1 MEMSERTVNV
11 NYGFGPMF
19 LLTLLLVALKITGHL
34 DWSWLWVLA
43 PMWLPPAIL
52 IGGFVVVIGIA
63 IIAAII
69 ISVFDL

>member
-1 MEMSERTVNV
+1 MSERTVNV